1 MRAWTLGVSIV
12 FHLCVITGVIM
23 TPLLAT
29 GELPPIPRAAPEYVL
44 VTAKMPSPPRERR
57 PVTPTPPRNAAPLDA
72 PDTLTPEPP
81 TPPTPPG
88 PPDPFE
94 VTGGDPNAG
103 PFVPGGVGGGGDTLT
118 PPPPPPTPP
127 APKQVYRVGG
137 DIRPPQ
143 KIRDVAPRYPPF
155 ALAANIQGI
164 VILEATIS
172 EEGLVQNVKV
182 LRSRPLLDEAAA
194 EAVRQWRFTRPL
206 LNGEPV
212 PVVMTVTV
220 SFSLK

>member
-12 FHLCVITGVIM
+12 FHLSVIAGVIV

-44 VTAKMPSPPRERR
+44 VTARIPSVPPERR
-57 PVTPTPPRNAAPLDA
+57 TAKRTESSTAAPVTA
-72 PDTLTPEPP
+72 PDRVMPETP
-81 TPPTPPG
+81 TPTPPG

-94 VTGGDPNAG
+94 AVVGSDG
-103 PFVPGGVGGGGDTLT
+103 PFVPSSVDGGGDTLT

-143 KIRDVAPRYPPF
+143 KIRDVAPRYP
-155 ALAANIQGI
+155 AIAQASRVEGI
-164 VILEATIS
+164 VILEALIS
-172 EEGLVQNVKV
+172 EDGSVQNVK
-182 LRSRPLLDEAAA
+182 
-194 EAVRQWRFTRPL
+194 
-206 LNGEPV
+206 
-212 PVVMTVTV
+212 
-220 SFSLK
+220 